1 VKAKATWSVRP
12 KAARDAGAVVALLAD
27 VAREGRWIA
36 TEWPFDV
43 AARSE
48 AMRTAILDRRIVGWC
63 AVDGPALI
71 GDLTVYGIERPE
83 PEIGMIVAATH
94 RGRGIGRALI
104 ECALAWAAAGG
115 REALRLRVFPDN
127 EPAIGLYRATGF
139 VDVAEPPAAIARTG
153 GAPRSVLTMR
163 RAIAAPLP

>member
-1 VKAKATWSVRP
+1 VRAKATWSVRP
-12 KAARDAGAVVALLAD
+12 KAARDAGAIVLLLAE

-63 AVDGPALI
+63 AVEGPALV
-71 GDLTVYGIERPE
+71 GDLTVYGIEGPE

-104 ECALAWAAAGG
+104 ESALAWAAASG

-127 EPAIGLYRATGF
+127 APAIGLYRATGF
-139 VDVAEPPAAIARTG
+139 VALDGATATIPRTG
-153 GAPRSVLTMR
+153 GAAREVLTMR
-163 RAIAAPLP
+163 RAIGARP